1 MQMTWPGAPTLYYG
15 DEAGVCG
22 WTDPDNRR
30 TYPWGRED
38 HELIDFHRET
48 IRIHRENK
56 ALKKGSFKMLWTDY
70 NVLSYGRFMDD
81 NIIVVIV
88 NNNDYEKEV
97 HIPVWQLGIIDRD
110 TVERLIESERDTFDI
125 GNEEY
130 TVVSGKLNVKVK
142 GFSAVVYRKKL

>member
-1 MQMTWPGAPTLYYG
+1 
-15 DEAGVCG
+15 
-22 WTDPDNRR
+22 
-30 TYPWGRED
+30 
-38 HELIDFHRET
+38 
-48 IRIHRENK
+48 
-56 ALKKGSFKMLWTDY
+56 MLWTDY